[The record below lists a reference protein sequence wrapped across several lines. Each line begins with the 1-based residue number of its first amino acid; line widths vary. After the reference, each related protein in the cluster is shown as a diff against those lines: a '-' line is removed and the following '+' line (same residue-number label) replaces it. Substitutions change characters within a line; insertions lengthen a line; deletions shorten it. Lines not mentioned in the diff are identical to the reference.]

1 LSSDSILGL
10 ERVHDSVIFYRLLW
24 LDKIN
29 AIKEGAE
36 MNKNAVKKG
45 EAAKYMQVSL
55 PTLRKFLKQH
65 QDFLDEKLV
74 DIDKVNKWMEEESI
88 KNLEKRGKVQ

>member
-1 LSSDSILGL
+1 MTYGSYPLNSPQDYLTAI
-10 ERVHDSVIFYRLLW
+10 R

-29 AIKEGAE
+29 AIKEGAG
-36 MNKNAVKKG
+36 MDKNAVKKG
-45 EAAKYMQVSL
+45 EAADYMQVSL